1 MPGTIKSSIG
11 FGTLLLDG
19 IGDTI
24 RVSLSDDPV
33 KEVKVGNEI
42 LKSLGLRN
50 RGVKIISC
58 PSCARQGF
66 QVIDT
71 VKILEKK
78 LSHIKTPVTLSIIGC
93 VVNGPGEA
101 AYTDI
106 GITGGGKGNNMLY
119 LSGLQTEK
127 VPTENIIEKVV
138 EEVQKKVSE
147 LEKNKMIPRKTIEDL
162 IDKHSLLEKD
172 LSSGNIDKKIFAE
185 KSKEYSD
192 LNEIIHDTK
201 KYLSFEK
208 DKKELEKIIDDI
220 SSDEELKK
228 MAKLELE
235 ELNEENKKN
244 EKKLKLFLLPKDEAD
259 KKNAIIEIRA
269 GTGGLE
275 ASLFAAD
282 LFRMYEKVSN
292 KKKWSL
298 ELISISRS
306 EAGGLKEVIASIKG
320 TNIYST
326 LKYESGVHR
335 VQRVPDTETQ
345 GRVHT
350 SAATVAVLPEAEEV
364 DLKINESDLRIDVFR
379 AGGPGGQSVNTT
391 DSAVRITHIP
401 TGLSVSQQ
409 DEKSQH
415 KNKAKGMKI
424 LRSRLYELER
434 SRIDLERSKD
444 RKSKIGTGDRSERIR
459 TYNFPQGRVTDHRI
473 NLTLHKLDEFL
484 EGEVFDEM
492 IETLTLQAQEESL
505 SNL

>member
-1 MPGTIKSSIG
+1 MIPIKTIQELIEKHSS
-11 FGTLLLDG
+11 
-19 IGDTI
+19 
-24 RVSLSDDPV
+24 
-33 KEVKVGNEI
+33 
-42 LKSLGLRN
+42 
-50 RGVKIISC
+50 
-58 PSCARQGF
+58 
-66 QVIDT
+66 
-71 VKILEKK
+71 LEK
-78 LSHIKTPVTLSIIGC
+78 
-93 VVNGPGEA
+93 E
-101 AYTDI
+101 
-106 GITGGGKGNNMLY
+106 
-119 LSGLQTEK
+119 
-127 VPTENIIEKVV
+127 
-138 EEVQKKVSE
+138 
-147 LEKNKMIPRKTIEDL
+147 
-162 IDKHSLLEKD
+162 
-172 LSSGNIDKKIFAE
+172 LSSGQIDKKLFAE

-192 LNEIIHDTK
+192 LNEVIDIAK
-201 KYLSFEK
+201 KFINFKS
-208 DKKELEKIIDDI
+208 DKKELEKILEDQ
-220 SSDEELKK
+220 SSDDELKN
-228 MAKLELE
+228 MAESELQ
-235 ELNEENKKN
+235 ELKSQHEIN

-275 ASLFAAD
+275 ASLFASD
-282 LFRMYEKVSN
+282 LFKMYEKISN

-298 ELISISRS
+298 ELISISKS
-306 EAGGLKEVIASIKG
+306 DAGGLKEVIASIKG
-320 TNIYST
+320 NNIYST

-364 DLKINESDLRIDVFR
+364 DLKINDSDLRIDVFR

-434 SRIDLERSKD
+434 SRIDQERSQD
-444 RKSKIGTGDRSERIR
+444 RKTKIGTGDRSERIR

-484 EGEVFDEM
+484 EGEAFDEM
-492 IETLTLQAQEESL
+492 IESLTLQAQEESL